1 MASGYVVAALLE
13 TAGLIGLVIA
23 AIRMRAERQAR
34 AAELRGFLRSGQS
47 SSSHLGVAEPRRTAL
62 SGSGLSAIP
71 VVPSRGQARPQR
83 DSAARSALGRAI
95 IRTAQR
101 ASPDL
106 AAPISAG

>member
-1 MASGYVVAALLE
+1 MASGYVVAAFLE

-23 AIRMRAERQAR
+23 AIRMRAERR
-34 AAELRGFLRSGQS
+34 AKAEELRGFLRSGQRS
-47 SSSHLGVAEPRRTAL
+47 SSNIGVVEPRWTAMF
-62 SGSGLSAIP
+62 GPRLSAIP

-95 IRTAQR
+95 IRTTHR